1 MNLAIVGCGF
11 VADYYLA
18 TLTLHPELKLL
29 GVMDRDAGRAEHLAK
44 LSGVRHYPELID
56 VLNDSRVELV
66 LNLTNPRSHYEI
78 SKAALLMGKHVYS
91 EKPLGMQFEQAAEL
105 VKLAE
110 SRGLSIASAPCSLLG
125 ETAQTIWKVLREQAL
140 GGVRVVYA
148 EMDDGMV
155 FRMPYRNWKS
165 VSGIPW
171 PYKDEF
177 EVGCTLEHAG
187 YCLSWL
193 AAWFGPAKTVT
204 SFASI
209 QAPSK
214 LVDETLDM
222 DSPDFSVACIQF
234 HSGVV
239 ARLTCGILAPHD
251 HSIKI
256 VCDDG
261 LVYTNESWDYRSP
274 VYSRRMVTIRR
285 KTFLNPLRKK
295 HRLLRAPT
303 GRPKTKGAQSMD
315 FARGPAELA
324 DAVRNNR
331 PCRMSAYFSLH
342 VNEMALAI
350 HQSREQGATYCM
362 TTTFDAIQPMR
373 WSD

>member
-18 TLTLHPELKLL
+18 TLPLHPELKLL
-29 GVMDRDAGRAEHLAK
+29 GMMDKDSSRAEHLAG
-44 LSGVRHYPELID
+44 LAGVRHYQHLTD
-56 VLNDSRVELV
+56 LLDDSRVELV
-66 LNLTNPRSHYEI
+66 LNLTNPRGHYEI
-78 SKAALLMGKHVYS
+78 SKAALLKGKHVYS
-91 EKPLGMQFEQAAEL
+91 EKPLGMRLEEAREL
-105 VKLAE
+105 VELAE

-125 ETAQTIWKVLREQAL
+125 ETAQTLWKVLREQAL
-140 GGVRVVYA
+140 GRVRVVYA

-155 FRMPYRNWKS
+155 FRKPYRKWKS

-187 YCLSWL
+187 YYLSWL

-204 SFASI
+204 SFASV
-209 QAPSK
+209 QVPDK
-214 LVDETLDM
+214 LSGEALDM

-239 ARLTCGILAPHD
+239 ARLTCGLLAPHD

-256 VCDDG
+256 VCDEG
-261 LVYTNESWDYRSP
+261 VLYTDESWDYRSP
-274 VYSRRMVTIRR
+274 VYSRRMVNIRR

-295 HRLLRAPT
+295 HTLPRAPH
-303 GRPKTKGAQSMD
+303 GKPKTKGAQSMD

-331 PCRMSAYFSLH
+331 PCRLSARFSLH

-350 HQSREQGATYCM
+350 HWAREQGATYSM
-362 TTTFDAIQPMR
+362 STTFDTIQPMP
-373 WSD
+373 WSE